1 VKPIAVDEILNIHEY
16 EKVREERRRRVI
28 ALKSI
33 RRVTVGRYLSFLFEN
48 RETVWFQIQEM
59 CRTERIVDEAK
70 IAEEVDVYNTL
81 LPPPGALAATMM
93 IEITESAQIQAVL
106 DGLQGI
112 DTGAHVHLEVGP
124 HRVPGLFEAGHS
136 DEERGKIS
144 AVHFVS
150 FPLPPAARRIFRQAE
165 VALVVEHPYE
175 RARAVLTPA
184 TQTSLADDL
193 EEARGGA

>member
-1 VKPIAVDEILNIHEY
+1 VKRIAVDDILNIHEY

-81 LPPPGALAATMM
+81 LPPSGALAATMM
-93 IEITESAQIQAVL
+93 IEITESARIQAVL

-144 AVHFVS
+144 AVHFVR
-150 FPLPPAARRIFRQAE
+150 FPLPPAARRILRQAE

-193 EEARGGA
+193 EESRGGA

>member
-1 VKPIAVDEILNIHEY
+1 
-16 EKVREERRRRVI
+16 
-28 ALKSI
+28 
-33 RRVTVGRYLSFLFEN
+33 
-48 RETVWFQIQEM
+48 
-59 CRTERIVDEAK
+59 
-70 IAEEVDVYNTL
+70 
-81 LPPPGALAATMM
+81 
-93 IEITESAQIQAVL
+93 
-106 DGLQGI
+106 LQGI

-144 AVHFVS
+144 AVHFVR
-150 FPLPPAARRIFRQAE
+150 FPLPPAARRILRQAE

-193 EEARGGA
+193 EESRGGA